1 MDADCKALFERVSEY
16 LDGELGPALCAKIE
30 EHLRDCP
37 QCEDCFEA
45 LRRTVGICRDLPHQD
60 VSRDIGLRLRKTLR
74 KLLEDQ
80 EKRLKE

>member
-16 LDGELGPALCAKIE
+16 LDGELEPAVCQKIE
-30 EHLRDCP
+30 EHIKDCP

-45 LRRTVGICRDLPHQD
+45 LRKTVGVCRDLPHED
-60 VSRDIGLRLRKTLR
+60 VSEDIRLRLRNALK

-80 EKRLKE
+80 AKLR